1 MMTLSLESIDWFSL
15 LLSVVPASP
24 AQAWQPFQLSWRR
37 TMVQQSWK
45 TRLDDLQ
52 IGSLADVFGVQ
63 KPIIGMV
70 HLWPLPGSPGYTGY
84 GMVCILDNAR
94 RDAEALLEGGVDGL
108 MVENMW
114 DAPYRVGADVDPEAM
129 TAQAVAARAVVEMT
143 DKPVGVNVVHNG
155 GLVTLAIAVAAG
167 AQFIRVCILTGSR
180 LWDTGELDHGCGADL
195 LRKRKELDAEH
206 IKLFCDVDKK
216 HSLPFPGLDLETHIE
231 WTEFYRPDALIVSGR
246 MTGDAPKVEKVRRAR
261 ELATRPILMGSG
273 TTAANVGEFL
283 KYADGAI
290 VGSSLKVDGVG
301 ENPVDPEQVK
311 RYMAAVQ
318 EVRAS

>member
-1 MMTLSLESIDWFSL
+1 MAVGLTCF
-15 LLSVVPASP
+15 A
-24 AQAWQPFQLSWRR
+24 
-37 TMVQQSWK
+37 
-45 TRLDDLQ
+45 
-52 IGSLADVFGVQ
+52 
-63 KPIIGMV
+63 
-70 HLWPLPGSPGYTGY
+70 
-84 GMVCILDNAR
+84 NA
-94 RDAEALLEGGVDGL
+94 
-108 MVENMW
+108 
-114 DAPYRVGADVDPEAM
+114 
-129 TAQAVAARAVVEMT
+129 
-143 DKPVGVNVVHNG
+143 
-155 GLVTLAIAVAAG
+155 
-167 AQFIRVCILTGSR
+167 
-180 LWDTGELDHGCGADL
+180 
-195 LRKRKELDAEH
+195 KELGAEH

-273 TTAANVGEFL
+273 TTTANVGEFL